1 MDARRSPARIAG
13 FTLVKLMIVV
23 AVVGVL
29 TAIALPSYTSYIARA
44 QRADARAQL
53 LQVAQF
59 MQRFYAANDRFDQ
72 DRAGTSVLSVMP
84 TNLKKSPADSTTAM
98 YQLNSAITSAG
109 SYTITVTV
117 SAYTLTMAP
126 ISGTRMAN
134 DGCGAFRVNSLG
146 VRTITGTGK
155 TRDECW
161 K

>member
-13 FTLVKLMIVV
+13 FTLVELMIVV

-84 TNLKKSPADSTTAM
+84 TNMQKSPADSTAM

-126 ISGTRMAN
+126 ISGTAMAS

>member
-13 FTLVKLMIVV
+13 FTLVELMIVV

-44 QRADARAQL
+44 RRADARAQL

-84 TNLKKSPADSTTAM
+84 TNMQKSPADSTAM

-126 ISGTRMAN
+126 ISGTAMAS

>member
-13 FTLVKLMIVV
+13 FTLVELMIVV

-29 TAIALPSYTSYIARA
+29 TAIALPSYTSYVARA
-44 QRADARAQL
+44 RRADARAQL

-84 TNLKKSPADSTTAM
+84 TNMQKSPADSTAM

-126 ISGTRMAN
+126 ISGTAMAS

>member
-13 FTLVKLMIVV
+13 FTLVELMIVV

-84 TNLKKSPADSTTAM
+84 TNMQKSPADSTAM

>member
-1 MDARRSPARIAG
+1 
-13 FTLVKLMIVV
+13 
-23 AVVGVL
+23 
-29 TAIALPSYTSYIARA
+29 
-44 QRADARAQL
+44 
-53 LQVAQF
+53 

-126 ISGTRMAN
+126 ISGTGMAN

>member
-1 MDARRSPARIAG
+1 
-13 FTLVKLMIVV
+13 
-23 AVVGVL
+23 
-29 TAIALPSYTSYIARA
+29 
-44 QRADARAQL
+44 
-53 LQVAQF
+53 
-59 MQRFYAANDRFDQ
+59 
-72 DRAGTSVLSVMP
+72 
-84 TNLKKSPADSTTAM
+84 M

-126 ISGTRMAN
+126 ISGTGMAN

>member
-13 FTLVKLMIVV
+13 FTLVELMIVV

-44 QRADARAQL
+44 RRADARAQL

-84 TNLKKSPADSTTAM
+84 TNLKKSPADSTTAIAPGVFWAAVILSPAALIDRS
-98 YQLNSAITSAG
+98 QPAGRPATVGATSRC
-109 SYTITVTV
+109 SR
-117 SAYTLTMAP
+117 S
-126 ISGTRMAN
+126 
-134 DGCGAFRVNSLG
+134 
-146 VRTITGTGK
+146 
-155 TRDECW
+155 W
-161 K
+161 